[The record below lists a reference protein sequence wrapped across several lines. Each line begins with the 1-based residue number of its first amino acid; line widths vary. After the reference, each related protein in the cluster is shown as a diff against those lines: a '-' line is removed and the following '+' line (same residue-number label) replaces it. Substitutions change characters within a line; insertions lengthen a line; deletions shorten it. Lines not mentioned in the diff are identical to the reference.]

1 MIVREL
7 QTLLSFKTDGRG
19 ADEFDQRI
27 DRLRAAATAAAA
39 AIAAAFGFD
48 RIERASDNLTTS
60 MNRLGASTDNVEQA
74 AEAYEL
80 LYTSARETGIAV
92 VESTKGFMRFAPAMR
107 RAGFTMQD
115 TVDLLDGLQK
125 GLLAAGA
132 GTAETASVF
141 TQLGQAVNSGVFQG
155 EELNAFLE
163 NASPTLVQAFA
174 DALGIA
180 REELKKLA
188 SEGKLTNKNVL
199 PALIA
204 SARAGRDEFGRMI
217 PTNELR
223 KARTAV
229 AIERWVAE
237 LDKAFQATRR
247 WGLAITRVGDSFDRW
262 RSRIPMIRDF
272 INQLGG
278 LEQILSSVAIGVVYL
293 TTVQAAL
300 NGALSATIARVA
312 LLTAGFAA
320 AVAAGLLLHDLFT
333 WMSGSDTQTLFGKMF
348 GPFDKAIGG
357 ISPGLLELKSQL
369 ENLRTLFLGT
379 PDEAM
384 KAWQK
389 LKDFIS
395 NLLDEATANW
405 PEIARNALGI
415 RRSGDRASAVS
426 APPGVEPPSTGL
438 PGLVSLPMGPNLPGY
453 GSRLSSAYLRSARE
467 ETWAPFLDV
476 LKQGLRD
483 FTGWLGFR
491 QRVDQPDGST
501 RLLAPGENMNQAI
514 LGSMGSRQNNVQV
527 SAPASI
533 TVPVTVH
540 ATGVSGP
547 EVAAG
552 AASGVRQ
559 GVEQALQ
566 ARDGALARQIR
577 NGIPDTEGWGG
588 PSVVTP

>member
-1 MIVREL
+1 M
-7 QTLLSFKTDGRG
+7 SFKTDGRG
-19 ADEFDQRI
+19 ADEFDQRV
-27 DRLRAAATAAAA
+27 DRLRAAAAAAAA
-39 AIAAAFGFD
+39 AIAAAFSFD
-48 RIERASDNLTTS
+48 RLVKAGDDLTTS

-174 DALGIA
+174 EALGIA

-199 PALIA
+199 PALVA
-204 SARAGRDEFGRMI
+204 SARAGRDEFGKMRV
-217 PTNELR
+217 TVELAM
-223 KARTAV
+223 ARGRVAV
-229 AIERWVAE
+229 DRFLAE
-237 LDKAFQATRR
+237 FDRGFQ
-247 WGLAITRVGDSFDRW
+247 ITEKLGRLVQRVGNNFDDW
-262 RSRIPMIRDF
+262 RKHIPAIRDF

-278 LEQILSSVAIGVVYL
+278 LEQILASVAIGVVYL
-293 TTVQAAL
+293 TTVQSAL

-312 LLTAGFAA
+312 LLTAGLGA
-320 AVAAGLLLHDLFT
+320 AVLAGLLLHDFFT
-333 WMSGSDTQTLFGKMF
+333 WMSGSDTKTFFGRMF

-357 ISPGLLELKSQL
+357 MSPGILELKSQL
-369 ENLRTLFLGT
+369 ENLRTMFLGT
-379 PDEAM
+379 PDEAI
-384 KAWQK
+384 KAWQR
-389 LKDFIS
+389 LKDFIA
-395 NLLDEATANW
+395 NMLDEATAGW
-405 PEIARNALGI
+405 PQWAREAAGI
-415 RRSGDRASAVS
+415 RTNGDRAAIRST
-426 APPGVEPPSTGL
+426 PLGVEPPATGL
-438 PGLVSLPMGPNLPGY
+438 PLTAPGQRSDVPAGPGY
-453 GSRLSSAYLRSARE
+453 ASRLGSAYLRSAQE
-467 ETWAPFLDV
+467 ETWAPFIEV

-491 QRVDQPDGST
+491 QRVDQPDGTT

-514 LGSMGSRQNNVQV
+514 LGSMGSRQNNVSV

-533 TVPVTVH
+533 NVPVTVH
-540 ATGVSGP
+540 ATGVSAP

-588 PSVVTP
+588 PAVVTP